1 MIAPV
6 TFPLFQPLYP
16 FFSTTL
22 PSTSPNYLT
31 PPPKQSPPPLHI
43 QRITD
48 VSSNPKLSQ
57 YKISYSHSPSHSHS
71 SSTPSLH
78 TTTLPFPSL
87 PASTPLP
94 PPPPLHI
101 QLVTNFS
108 SKHIPLATSTQPIY
122 PTPPPPSSSDCRV
135 AKMPVKTARR
145 CWIPMHTIGKLV
157 AGGGSSVIRQGTP
170 PSFNH
175 PLSFSQTLP
184 STPPNYLT
192 PPPPPKQPPQPPQPS
207 PPPLHVQLVTDVSS
221 NP

>member
-1 MIAPV
+1 MVAHAVLV
-6 TFPLFQPLYP
+6 TTTVPFTNSESQGQGTSFTGSLSVSFCLFLS
-16 FFSTTL
+16 F
-22 PSTSPNYLT
+22 
-31 PPPKQSPPPLHI
+31 PPPLH
-43 QRITD
+43 
-48 VSSNPKLSQ
+48 
-57 YKISYSHSPSHSHS
+57 
-71 SSTPSLH
+71 STQPIYP
-78 TTTLPFPSL
+78 T
-87 PASTPLP
+87 
-94 PPPPLHI
+94 PPPPLH
-101 QLVTNFS
+101 
-108 SKHIPLATSTQPIY
+108 STQPIY

>member
-43 QRITD
+43 QLITD

-108 SKHIPLATSTQPIY
+108 SKHIPLATSTSHLTNLTNLTNLTKPQ
-122 PTPPPPSSSDCRV
+122 RE
-135 AKMPVKTARR
+135 
-145 CWIPMHTIGKLV
+145 GE
-157 AGGGSSVIRQGTP
+157 GEGT
-170 PSFNH
+170 SFNRSLSASFCLSH
-175 PLSFSQTLP
+175 HHSTQPLS
-184 STPPNYLT
+184 
-192 PPPPPKQPPQPPQPS
+192 S
-207 PPPLHVQLVTDVSS
+207 P
-221 NP
+221 